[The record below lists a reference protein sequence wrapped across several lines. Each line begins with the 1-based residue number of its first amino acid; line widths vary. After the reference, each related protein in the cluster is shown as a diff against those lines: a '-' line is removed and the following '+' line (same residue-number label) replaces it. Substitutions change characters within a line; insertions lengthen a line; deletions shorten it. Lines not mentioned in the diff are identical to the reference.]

1 MRYVC
6 FVLLGICSAVVCA
19 ADEPKSVLVPAIEPA
34 AEAPATAPA
43 PVVVVETVDP
53 CQNGVCRLYA
63 VETRET
69 TRERKLLRG
78 GYVIRQSERV
88 FVRPIR
94 RR

>member
-6 FVLLGICSAVVCA
+6 FVLLGVCSTVVCA
-19 ADEPKSVLVPAIEPA
+19 AEELKSVLVPAITPA
-34 AEAPATAPA
+34 AET
-43 PVVVVETVDP
+43 PVQAADLAASVALVDP